1 MIILTRYE
9 DLASSSDAR
18 DIHIYDRKFNSPR
31 IRGLYCDGNVAISND
46 IDTEAE
52 KACVL
57 AEEIGHHATSSG
69 NILDQSSAAN
79 RKQERTARVWAYN
92 RLIGLSGIVECYKAG
107 CRNPYEM
114 AEQLGIT
121 EEFLTDALTCY
132 KQRYGTFATTGN
144 YIILFEPS
152 LSVIEI
158 K

>member
-1 MIILTRYE
+1 MTRYE

-92 RLIGLSGIVECYKAG
+92 RLIGLSGIVDSYKAG
-107 CRNPYEM
+107 CRNLYEI
-114 AEQLGIT
+114 AEHLEVT
-121 EEFLTDALTCY
+121 EIFLSDALACY
-132 KQRYGTFATTGN
+132 KEKYGLYAQVDN
-144 YIILFEPS
+144 YVIYFEP
-152 LSVIEI
+152 LGVAELI
-158 K
+158 

>member
-9 DLASSSDAR
+9 DLASSPDANG
-18 DIHIYDRKFNSPR
+18 IHIYDRKFNSPK

-52 KACVL
+52 RACVL

-92 RLIGLSGIVECYKAG
+92 RLIGLSGIVDSYKAG
-107 CRNPYEM
+107 CRNLYEI
-114 AEQLGIT
+114 AEHLEVT
-121 EEFLTDALTCY
+121 ETFLADALTCY
-132 KQRYGTFATTGN
+132 KEKYGLYAQVDN
-144 YIILFEPS
+144 YVIYFEP
-152 LSVIEI
+152 LGVAELI
-158 K
+158 

>member
-92 RLIGLSGIVECYKAG
+92 RLIGLSGIVDSYKAG
-107 CRNPYEM
+107 CRNLYEI
-114 AEQLGIT
+114 AEHLEVT
-121 EEFLTDALTCY
+121 EAFLADAIACY
-132 KQRYGTFATTGN
+132 KEIYGLYAKIDN
-144 YIILFEPS
+144 YVIYFEP
-152 LSVIEI
+152 LVVAELI
-158 K
+158 

>member
-1 MIILTRYE
+1 MTRYE

-57 AEEIGHHATSSG
+57 AEEIGHYATSSG

-92 RLIGLSGIVECYKAG
+92 RLIGLSGIVDSYKAG
-107 CRNPYEM
+107 CRNLYEI
-114 AEQLGIT
+114 AEYLEVTETFLADALACYKEKYGLYTQVDNYVIYFEPLGIA
-121 EEFLTDALTCY
+121 EL
-132 KQRYGTFATTGN
+132 
-144 YIILFEPS
+144 I
-152 LSVIEI
+152 
-158 K
+158 